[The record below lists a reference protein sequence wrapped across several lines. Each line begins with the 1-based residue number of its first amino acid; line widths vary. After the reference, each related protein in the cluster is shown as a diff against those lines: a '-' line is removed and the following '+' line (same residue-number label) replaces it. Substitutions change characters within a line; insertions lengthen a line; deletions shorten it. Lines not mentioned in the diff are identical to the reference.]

1 LIFQKRKILRFY
13 TNINKTNRDLF
24 NSYGFLLED
33 NKSQYSVMEIALSK
47 KILMITKYII
57 VNIVN
62 SLIDPLFEEYAKSF
76 FDQKSQTFNLFC
88 KIIFK

>member
-1 LIFQKRKILRFY
+1 MIFQKRKILRFY

-76 FDQKSQTFNLFC
+76 FDQKS
-88 KIIFK
+88 